1 MKTDRFLSLLVGVLI
16 AAQIA
21 LVLASWLLS
30 ATSAGS
36 VRSLLSAE
44 GVRWFCGSFS
54 AMLASPLLACLL
66 LLSMAWGCAVGSGLT
81 RIAAGPSRGRQRMA
95 LRLALVVALLW
106 LVVLAL
112 LAFMPRA
119 VLLSA
124 TGHLWPSPFS
134 RALVPL
140 LALGVILMAAAYGRT
155 TRAFQSFADIVRS
168 LVDGVARCAPL
179 LVLYVFIIQFSESLR
194 YVFL

>member
-66 LLSMAWGCAVGSGLT
+66 LLSMACL
-81 RIAAGPSRGRQRMA
+81 
-95 LRLALVVALLW
+95 
-106 LVVLAL
+106 
-112 LAFMPRA
+112 F
-119 VLLSA
+119 
-124 TGHLWPSPFS
+124 
-134 RALVPL
+134 
-140 LALGVILMAAAYGRT
+140 
-155 TRAFQSFADIVRS
+155 
-168 LVDGVARCAPL
+168 
-179 LVLYVFIIQFSESLR
+179 
-194 YVFL
+194 